1 MISHFSMYEVLR
13 KCSASEQAH
22 VFTSPSLSL
31 NLCRLTLALEGI
43 RAHLQHP
50 LIVTSSYRDYAHN
63 KAVGG
68 VPESQ
73 HLSCSAADITCI
85 SMPLL
90 IEAIKSYQ
98 QSGGILGQ
106 VIVYSNFVHVAL
118 AEACGERTREYKL
131 MYN

>member
-1 MISHFSMYEVLR
+1 MKSHFSINELLR
-13 KCSASEQAH
+13 KCSAAERAALCS
-22 VFTSPSLSL
+22 SPSLSL

-43 RAHLQHP
+43 RAYLQLP

-73 HLSCSAADITCI
+73 HLTCSAADITCK
-85 SMPLL
+85 SMPSL
-90 IEAIKSYQ
+90 IEAVKSYQ

-106 VIVYSNFVHVAL
+106 VIVYSNFIHVAL
-118 AEACGERTREYKL
+118 AEACEERTREYKF

>member
-1 MISHFSMYEVLR
+1 MKSHFSLYEVLR

-22 VFTSPSLSL
+22 VFTSPALSL

-43 RAHLQHP
+43 RAYLQQP
-50 LIVTSSYRDYAHN
+50 IIVTSSYRDYAHN

-73 HLSCSAADITCI
+73 HLTCSAADITCK

-90 IEAIKSYQ
+90 IEAVKSYQ

-106 VIVYSNFVHVAL
+106 VIVYSNFIHVAL
-118 AEACGERTREYKL
+118 AEACEECTREYKF